1 MQQQLPSTDEAY
13 QKHRRRSLT
22 GSGRNAFHALRPWRA
37 LMELWRISLGVE
49 ATRMAPSVCDS
60 AVRIKHFIYS
70 WVVHATS
77 TSATLLFSD
86 ALRPRAK

>member
-22 GSGRNAFHALRPWRA
+22 GSGRNAFYALRPWRA

-49 ATRMAPSVCDS
+49 APRMAPSVCDS
-60 AVRIKHFIYS
+60 AVRLAHVDARRASRLFWI
-70 WVVHATS
+70 
-77 TSATLLFSD
+77 LL
-86 ALRPRAK
+86 R